1 MRPPLQRRGHCRSIS
16 HGGTSAQASIFHPAV
31 PVKTENYPNILSG
44 NWPKLAPKLCPEK
57 ELCFYIH
64 VTKQI
69 YAFLYFLATSG
80 KQNNT
85 SPQTTGKNKVH
96 TERSSNE
103 SESIQTQV
111 QKQPTNF
118 SELEKQAQQIQP
130 IHALPSA
137 LKKSSAFPAT
147 HRRVF
152 SHGQITFS
160 SPPNTMGETIIT
172 QSELPPSDT
181 CSNIT
186 NSKLYKNEECQ
197 VPKTSNH
204 MPPTAFKKGHRRGDS
219 KTDFILPPGHEE
231 RERKRALQR

>member
-1 MRPPLQRRGHCRSIS
+1 M
-16 HGGTSAQASIFHPAV
+16 
-31 PVKTENYPNILSG
+31 
-44 NWPKLAPKLCPEK
+44 
-57 ELCFYIH
+57 
-64 VTKQI
+64 
-69 YAFLYFLATSG
+69 LATSG

-160 SPPNTMGETIIT
+160 SPLNTMGETIIT

-181 CSNIT
+181 CSNTI

-197 VPKTSNH
+197 VPKTSSH